1 MLTQDLRYGLRQLWK
16 SPGFTLTVV
25 FTLALGIGANT
36 AIFSLFNALV
46 LRPVSAKDPASV
58 VNVYRTVENE
68 ERFGVFSYP
77 EYRGYRE
84 HNTVFSGLAAFT
96 GAQVTLTGSG
106 ENSAAS
112 DSGETLQAQLVSGN
126 YFSVLGAGAS
136 AGRMFIAEEDQTPN
150 ARAVVVLS
158 YDLWRGRFQ
167 SDPNIVGS
175 TLKLNSIPYTVVGV
189 APRGFGGTV
198 SDPPDVWVPLMMLGQ
213 VRPGAN
219 LLEDREYMSLQLVG
233 RLKPGKRREEAQA
246 ELTVL
251 AQKFAQNGA
260 SAREKNHNAG
270 VTVTAGEF
278 LNPQEQSDVLPL
290 AVLVMTAVG
299 LVLLIACANV
309 GNLLLAKGASRQ
321 KEIGIRLSLGASR
334 GRLVRQLLTE
344 SMLLSLAAGVGG
356 VLLALWIAD
365 VLLASVHPPGLHR
378 VALDVRPD
386 LRVLGFTL
394 FLSVM
399 TGLICGLVPALRSSK
414 QELAAA
420 VKDEWRAFGGRVSK
434 SRLHGALVIA
444 QVAVSLI
451 LLVGAGLLIR
461 ALEKAQGVSPGFE
474 MKNVLVVST
483 NMQLRGYDAA
493 RAREFLREL
502 EERLAGLPGVQSTGL
517 ARTAP
522 LGSSFAITRIAV
534 EGREAAPGARPA
546 LVNFN
551 TVSPGYFETLKIPI
565 VRGRGFS
572 AQDVAQEA
580 RVAVISEALA
590 KRYWPGEDPI
600 GKRFNSGGASAY
612 REVIGVA
619 KDARNVHLW
628 SGDEPYLYLPVTPA
642 EFSDMQLFVR
652 TDHNASAVMGA
663 IADSI
668 RTMDSSLRVS
678 THRLEENLALWIW
691 PSQLGAALAATL
703 GFFALFLAAA
713 GIYAVMAY
721 AVTQRTREIGI
732 RVALGSQNSDL
743 LKLLLGEGMVLVGI
757 GAAIGLLA
765 AGGGSRLLA
774 KFLYGLSAVDG
785 LAFAGVSVLLTVVA
799 LLACWIPARRAMR
812 VDPMVALRHE

>member
-1 MLTQDLRYGLRQLWK
+1 
-16 SPGFTLTVV
+16 
-25 FTLALGIGANT
+25 
-36 AIFSLFNALV
+36 
-46 LRPVSAKDPASV
+46 
-58 VNVYRTVENE
+58 
-68 ERFGVFSYP
+68 
-77 EYRGYRE
+77 
-84 HNTVFSGLAAFT
+84 
-96 GAQVTLTGSG
+96 
-106 ENSAAS
+106 
-112 DSGETLQAQLVSGN
+112 
-126 YFSVLGAGAS
+126 
-136 AGRMFIAEEDQTPN
+136 
-150 ARAVVVLS
+150 
-158 YDLWRGRFQ
+158 
-167 SDPNIVGS
+167 
-175 TLKLNSIPYTVVGV
+175 
-189 APRGFGGTV
+189 
-198 SDPPDVWVPLMMLGQ
+198 
-213 VRPGAN
+213 
-219 LLEDREYMSLQLVG
+219 
-233 RLKPGKRREEAQA
+233 
-246 ELTVL
+246 
-251 AQKFAQNGA
+251 
-260 SAREKNHNAG
+260 
-270 VTVTAGEF
+270 
-278 LNPQEQSDVLPL
+278 
-290 AVLVMTAVG
+290 VLVMTAVG

-378 VALDVRPD
+378 VALDARPD

-399 TGLICGLVPALRSSK
+399 TGLICGLAPALRSSK

-420 VKDEWRAFGGRVSK
+420 VKDEWRAFGGRASK
-434 SRLHGALVIA
+434 SRLRGALVIS

-493 RAREFLREL
+493 RAREFQREL
-502 EERLAGLPGVQSTGL
+502 EERLAGIPGVQSTGL

-522 LGSSFAITRIAV
+522 LGSSFAITRISV
-534 EGREAAPGARPA
+534 EGHEEALGSRPA

-551 TVSPGYFETLKIPI
+551 TISPGYFETLKIPI
-565 VRGRGFS
+565 LRGRSFS
-572 AQDVAQEA
+572 AQDLAQEA
-580 RVAVISEALA
+580 RVAVISESLA

-600 GKRFNSGGASAY
+600 GKRFNGGGASKY

-619 KDARNVHLW
+619 KDVRNVYLW
-628 SGDEPYLYLPVTPA
+628 SSDEPYLYLPLTPE
-642 EFSDMQLFVR
+642 EFSDMQFFVR
-652 TDHNASAVMGA
+652 TDHNASAVVGA

-678 THRLEENLALWIW
+678 TQRLDDNLALWIW

-732 RVALGSQNSDL
+732 RMALGSQNSDL

-757 GAAIGLLA
+757 GAVIGLLA
-765 AGGGSRLLA
+765 AAGGSRLLA

-785 LAFAGVSVLLTVVA
+785 LAFAGVSVLLTMVA